1 LHTQRDIVLPDS
13 IVREGQSRFPAANFA
28 REYAWFVGSMAE
40 YPQLSCSPKDIRR
53 AGGVIAENVWTPE
66 NREPILEAFG
76 IANNWRA
83 SHLYPLRSTRVSIAQ
98 RMRWKALKGYTA
110 ARPKR
115 ISSIRRKLR
124 RLTINLE
131 QINDIAGC
139 RAVLDDMASVNA
151 LIEICENDFP
161 HVVRQRYPYIN
172 EPKRDGYRSHHLVFD
187 FEVAAGDPQLSCRR
201 VELQIRTRLQHSWA
215 TAVEAVGLYRGE
227 EMKQGEGDPDWL
239 RLFLLM
245 SLEFANAEQ
254 CNPPGDKAARLAEI
268 RRLNAKL
275 GAASVLE
282 DLRNATH
289 YMSNFL
295 QEASARY
302 YLIRYDNQTKQV
314 TVTGFS
320 SAFEVSSA
328 LAAAERKIE
337 IGEDDAKVVQ
347 VEVGKVAS
355 LVEAYPNY
363 FGDVALFI
371 RNLRH
376 VCDGKDAIEFS
387 MAPQKL
393 VAPKPYEKPDLG
405 ALRRRYTRVRTH

>member
-1 LHTQRDIVLPDS
+1 
-13 IVREGQSRFPAANFA
+13 
-28 REYAWFVGSMAE
+28 MAE
-40 YPQLSCSPKDIRR
+40 YPKLDFSPKDVRR
-53 AGGVIAENVWTPE
+53 AGGVICSNVWVPE
-66 NREPILEAFG
+66 NEDAILEAFG

-83 SHLYPLRSTRVSIAQ
+83 SHLYPMRSTRISVAQ
-98 RMRWKALKGYTA
+98 RMRWKGLRGYTA

-115 ISSIRRKLR
+115 MTSIRRKLQ
-124 RLTINLE
+124 RLTTNLE

-139 RAVLDDMASVNA
+139 RAVLDDVASVNA
-151 LIEICENDFP
+151 LIEMCENDFP
-161 HVVRQRYPYIN
+161 HPVRQRYPYIAK
-172 EPKRDGYRSHHLVFD
+172 PKQDGYRSHHIVFD
-187 FEVAAGDPQLSCRR
+187 FEVAPDDPQLSCRR
-201 VELQIRTRLQHSWA
+201 VELQLRTRLQHSWA

-254 CNPPGDKAARLAEI
+254 CNPPGDRATRLAEI
-268 RRLNAKL
+268 RQLNTKL

-289 YMSNFL
+289 YMSNFV
-295 QEASARY
+295 QEVGARY
-302 YLIRYDNQTKQV
+302 YLIRYDSQTKQV
-314 TVTGFS
+314 TVSGFS
-320 SAFEVSSA
+320 SAFDVSNA

-337 IGEDDAKVVQ
+337 IGDDDAKVVQ

-405 ALRRRYTRVRTH
+405 ALRRRYTKWR

>member
-1 LHTQRDIVLPDS
+1 
-13 IVREGQSRFPAANFA
+13 
-28 REYAWFVGSMAE
+28 MAE
-40 YPQLSCSPKDIRR
+40 YPKLAYSQRDVRR
-53 AGGVIAENVWTPE
+53 AGGVICSNVWNPA
-66 NREPILEAFG
+66 NRDKILEAFG
-76 IANNWRA
+76 IANNWRD
-83 SHLYPLRSTRVSIAQ
+83 SHLYPMRSTRVSIAQ
-98 RMRWKALKGYTA
+98 RMRWRGLKGYTA

-115 ISSIRRKLR
+115 MASIRRKLQ

-139 RAVLDDMASVNA
+139 RAVLDDMAAVNA

-161 HVVRQRYPYIN
+161 QAIRQRYPYIK
-172 EPKRDGYRSHHLVFD
+172 EPKSDGYRSHHIVFD
-187 FEVAAGDPQLSCRR
+187 FQDDGQPDAFKGRR

-227 EMKQGEGDPDWL
+227 EMKLGEGDPDWL
-239 RLFLLM
+239 RLFFLM
-245 SLEFANAEQ
+245 SIEFAYAEQ
-254 CNPPGDKAARLAEI
+254 CDLLGSDNDKATRLAEI

-289 YMSNFL
+289 YMSNFV
-295 QEASARY
+295 QEISARY
-302 YLIRYDNQTKQV
+302 YLIRYDNRTKQV

-320 SAFEVSSA
+320 DVFDVSAA

-337 IGEDDAKVVQ
+337 AGEDDAKVVQ

-355 LVEAYPNY
+355 LVDAYPNY
-363 FGDVALFI
+363 FGEIALFV

-376 VCDGKDAIEFS
+376 VCDGQEAIEFS

-405 ALRRRYTRVRTH
+405 ALRRRYTKWR

>member
-1 LHTQRDIVLPDS
+1 
-13 IVREGQSRFPAANFA
+13 
-28 REYAWFVGSMAE
+28 MAD
-40 YPQLSCSPKDIRR
+40 YPKLSVQPKDIRR
-53 AGGVIAENVWTPE
+53 AGGVIASNVWSVETQE
-66 NREPILEAFG
+66 SILEAFA
-76 IANNWRA
+76 IANNWRS

-98 RMRWKALKGYTA
+98 RMRWNALKGYTA

-115 ISSIRRKLR
+115 MISIRRKLQ
-124 RLTINLE
+124 RLTTNLE

-151 LIEICENDFP
+151 LIEMCEDGFP
-161 HVVRQRYPYIN
+161 HSIRQRYPYITQ
-172 EPKRDGYRSHHLVFD
+172 PKKDGYRSHHIVFD
-187 FEVAAGDPQLSCRR
+187 FEVAPGEQLNCRR

-239 RLFLLM
+239 RLFQLM
-245 SLEFANAEQ
+245 SLEFAHAEK
-254 CNPPGDKAARLAEI
+254 CSKEADGERRVRLGEI
-268 RRLNAKL
+268 RKLNEKL
-275 GAASVLE
+275 GAARVLE

-289 YMSNFL
+289 YLSHFL
-295 QEASARY
+295 QEATAKY
-302 YLIRYDNQTKQV
+302 YLIRYDNRTKEV

-320 SAFEVSSA
+320 SAFDVSTA
-328 LAAAERKIE
+328 FAVAELKIDR
-337 IGEDDAKVVQ
+337 GEDDAKVVQ
-347 VEVGKVAS
+347 VEVSKVAS

-393 VAPKPYEKPDLG
+393 VAPKPYEKPDLS
-405 ALRRRYTRVRTH
+405 ALRRRYTKWR